1 VTVVGSRRRV
11 DATLPAGI
19 PVAELLWDVVGMLGE
34 TGDGGSARWALM
46 RVGGQT
52 LDPELA
58 LEDQGVVEGTM
69 LFLRDIKSPAPEPV
83 VDDYAERVAITV
95 DAQSGRW
102 AQPAAQLLLVGAAGF
117 CLLAA
122 GLLVL
127 LIGDR
132 GLRTLGGLGGAAI
145 ASVGGVAM
153 AQLMGRRAFGGI
165 LMLAGLPLWAAAGA
179 GIAGEAGA
187 DSTGILAAALGSF
200 AAGSWVAL
208 LIAGDAVILPAVGL
222 IAATILPAVVL
233 VGTSAAGAGSL
244 TAAALLAPLGLG
256 QLALTPALAA
266 RLANLAEPDPGSIS
280 ARARRGRRL
289 LAALL
294 VGSAVVLTV
303 SNAALAIS
311 GGWFAWSLMA
321 VISIAVVAKTRHFRF
336 SAEVAPLIA
345 AGLIGLVLL
354 ECSLVLHLAGPGR
367 VGGTVAV
374 LIVDGIL
381 LAAAAATIRG
391 SELSPLFRRQLA
403 RVELLATAAT
413 LPLALG
419 VLGTYEAVA
428 RFAHGLH

>member
-34 TGDGGSARWALM
+34 SSDGASARWALT
-46 RVGGQT
+46 RVGGQM

-69 LFLRDIKSPAPEPV
+69 LFLRDIKSPAPDPV

-95 DAQSGRW
+95 DAQGGRW
-102 AQPAAQLLLVGAAGF
+102 AQPAAQLLLVGAAAL
-117 CLLAA
+117 CLFAA

-127 LIGDR
+127 LTGDR
-132 GLRTLGGLGGAAI
+132 GLRTLGGLGGTAI
-145 ASVGGVAM
+145 AAVIGMAM
-153 AQLMGRRAFGGI
+153 AQLMRRRAFGGI
-165 LMLAGLPLWAAAGA
+165 LILAGLPLWAAAGA

-187 DSTGILAAALGSF
+187 DSTGILAAALGTV
-200 AAGSWVAL
+200 AAGSWVAI
-208 LIAGDAVILPAVGL
+208 LIGGDAVILPAVGL
-222 IAATILPAVVL
+222 VAATLLPAAVL
-233 VGTSAAGAGSL
+233 VGASAAGGEAL
-244 TAAALLAPLGLG
+244 AAAAVLAPLGLG
-256 QLALTPALAA
+256 QLALTPGLAA
-266 RLANLAEPDPGSIS
+266 RLANLAEPDPASIP

-311 GGWFAWSLMA
+311 GGWFAWSLTA
-321 VISIAVVAKTRHFRF
+321 VTSIAVVAKTRHFRF

-354 ECSLVLHLAGPGR
+354 ECSLVLQLAGPGR

-391 SELSPLFRRQLA
+391 SELSPVFRRQLG

-413 LPLALG
+413 VPLALG